1 MDGRRIYS
9 AVRFF
14 FQQGRGRAFGKP
26 VNLAPIHLVAKSL
39 NDVMS
44 VLKRKHKMNKATD
57 SEKDIET
64 PGRDSKAGDASEA
77 DRAPGRS
84 GSQPELP
91 PDPQDRVSA
100 LEEQLSLEKDKYL
113 RLFAEFDNFRKRTV
127 RDRIELLRYSN
138 EEVIAALLP
147 VLDDFER
154 ARGAGQLSEGLEL
167 IYQKLV
173 SILEQKGLKPM
184 EAKGRDFDPDLHD
197 ALTQAPAGDPD
208 DKNKVVEEVEKGY
221 YLNDKVIRHAKV
233 VVGS

>member
-1 MDGRRIYS
+1 
-9 AVRFF
+9 
-14 FQQGRGRAFGKP
+14 
-26 VNLAPIHLVAKSL
+26 
-39 NDVMS
+39 
-44 VLKRKHKMNKATD
+44 MNKTTD
-57 SEKDIET
+57 SEKNM
-64 PGRDSKAGDASEA
+64 DSGGHVAEEREAREAGGASGEA
-77 DRAPGRS
+77 

-91 PDPQDRVSA
+91 PDPQDRASE

-113 RLFAEFDNFRKRTV
+113 RLFAEFDNFRKRTA
-127 RDRIELLRYSN
+127 RDRIEMLRYAN

-208 DKNKVVEEVEKGY
+208 KKNKVVEEVEKGY